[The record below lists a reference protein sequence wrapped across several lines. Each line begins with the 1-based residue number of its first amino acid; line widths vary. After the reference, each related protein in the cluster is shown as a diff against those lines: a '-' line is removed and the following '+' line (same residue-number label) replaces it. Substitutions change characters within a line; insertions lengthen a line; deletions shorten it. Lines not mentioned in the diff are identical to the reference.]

1 MFAGVAEAA
10 VLHQGRAPEDGLN
23 GVGRDGDLVAVDEE
37 DAADVEDLV
46 VAEVG
51 RLEAEELP
59 HHAEHRR
66 LVLVQPNQVQSTL
79 NFIFA
84 RYRMRLREVSRSS
97 FVFG

>member
-66 LVLVQPNQVQSTL
+66 LVLVQPGQVQSTS
-79 NFIFA
+79 NFSIV
-84 RYRMRLREVSRSS
+84 RYISSRR
-97 FVFG
+97 